1 MNTRILIA
9 AVVASFITRIAFGQ
23 ESRSYSQPQ
32 AQQPEQPSTGGQE
45 KTTTTTKTKTTMPVG
60 VKGYL
65 DSQIASSKDKKFHVT
80 LNGKDVALTPLKF
93 HEEKKLGG
101 GKSSTAV
108 DMKGADGKTY
118 EIDFVSSGGQVTGA
132 SVGKVNGKS
141 PSSQ

>member
-23 ESRSYSQPQ
+23 MSGSYSQPQ
-32 AQQPEQPSTGGQE
+32 AQPPQPSTGGQQM
-45 KTTTTTKTKTTMPVG
+45 TTKTTTKTKTTMPVG
-60 VKGYL
+60 VKGYF

-108 DMKGADGKTY
+108 DMKGADGKIY
-118 EIDFVSSGGQVTGA
+118 EIDFVSSGDQVTGA

>member
-23 ESRSYSQPQ
+23 MSGSYSQPQ
-32 AQQPEQPSTGGQE
+32 AQPPQPSTGGQE

-108 DMKGADGKTY
+108 DMKGADGKIY
-118 EIDFVSSGGQVTGA
+118 EIDFVSSGDQVTGA